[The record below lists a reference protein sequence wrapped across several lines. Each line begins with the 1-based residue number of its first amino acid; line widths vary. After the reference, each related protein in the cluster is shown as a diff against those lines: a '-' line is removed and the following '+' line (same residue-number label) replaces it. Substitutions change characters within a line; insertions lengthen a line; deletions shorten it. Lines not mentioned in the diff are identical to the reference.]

1 MARAQHTETDRN
13 NERILVV
20 DDEEN
25 MRHMLSVMLHR
36 EGYEVVTVPDGK
48 SALDTLETTP
58 LDIILCDIRMPR
70 MDGLSFLKEF
80 RARGLKPGVVMM
92 SAYGT
97 YDQAVEALRLGA
109 DDYISKPF
117 KSSEIL
123 LVLEKLRERRKKGAA
138 TRVESPSNREGNDF
152 SIDDVLAESAPM
164 CAILDTVRKIAN
176 YKTTVLISGESG
188 TGKELI
194 AKAIH
199 TSGERAGKPFVA
211 VNCGA
216 IPENLLES
224 ELFGY
229 AKGAFTDASH
239 DKAGLF
245 EEAQGGTLFL
255 DEIGELPLA
264 LQVKLL
270 RVLQEEEIRRVGE
283 NRPRKV
289 DVRIVAATLRDLEKD
304 VEDGRFR
311 RDLFY
316 RLNVL
321 PLKIPPLRERPE
333 DILMLADFFVG
344 RFAERLGRE
353 AMTLTSEARNAL
365 RHYEWPGNVREL
377 ENVIERAI
385 VLNDS
390 ESIGVSD
397 LPFSPTQG
405 TGIAGDFPNSER
417 EGLSI
422 KKWTARI
429 ERELIARALEQTGG
443 NRTRAAKLLEIS
455 HRALLYKIKEYGL
468 S

>member
-255 DEIGELPLA
+255 DEIGELPPSA
-264 LQVKLL
+264 QAKLL
-270 RVLQEEEIRRVGE
+270 RFLQDRSFERVGGRE
-283 NRPRKV
+283 TLHC
-289 DVRIVAATLRDLEKD
+289 DARILCATHRDLEELVESGRLREDLYYRIRVIEID
-304 VEDGRFR
+304 V
-311 RDLFY
+311 
-316 RLNVL
+316 
-321 PLKIPPLRERPE
+321 PPLRARGDEEILELAQHFLERAARRYERHVPT
-333 DILMLADFFVG
+333 LSAAV
-344 RFAERLGRE
+344 RERLV
-353 AMTLTSEARNAL
+353 
-365 RHYEWPGNVREL
+365 RHVWPGNVREL
-377 ENVIERAI
+377 EHWMESAL
-385 VLNDS
+385 VLAHR
-390 ESIGVSD
+390 GVVELSHLPSPRGRRKNTAGLELPLD
-397 LPFSPTQG
+397 LTLAEAS
-405 TGIAGDFPNSER
+405 
-417 EGLSI
+417 
-422 KKWTARI
+422 ARY
-429 ERELIARALEQTGG
+429 ARAVLEAEDDH
-443 NRTRAAKLLEIS
+443 RARAAERLGIGRNTLARMLK
-455 HRALLYKIKEYGL
+455 RD
-468 S
+468 

>member
-1 MARAQHTETDRN
+1 MAQQPKEKN
-13 NERILVV
+13 NERLLVV

-58 LDIILCDIRMPR
+58 FDIILCDIRMPR
-70 MDGLSFLKEF
+70 MDGLTFLKEF
-80 RARGLKPGVVMM
+80 RAKGLKPGVVMM

-123 LVLEKLRERRKKGAA
+123 LVLEKLRERRKKGGA
-138 TRVESPSNREGNDF
+138 TRVETPATREEPDF
-152 SIDDVLAESAPM
+152 SIDDVLAESEAM
-164 CAILDTVRKIAN
+164 RGILDTVRKVAS

-194 AKAIH
+194 ARAIH
-199 TSGERAGKPFVA
+199 TSGERVSKPFVA

-283 NRPRKV
+283 NRSRKV

-311 RDLFY
+311 RDLYY

-333 DILMLADFFVG
+333 DILLLADHFIAHY
-344 RFAERLGRE
+344 AERLDRGV
-353 AMTLTSEARNAL
+353 TGLTPDAKAAL
-365 RHYEWPGNVREL
+365 RQYEWPGNVREL
-377 ENVIERAI
+377 ENVVERAI

-390 ESIGVSD
+390 DQITMAD
-397 LPFSPTQG
+397 LPFSPSQG
-405 TGIAGDFPNSER
+405 SGFAGDFLFSEK

-429 ERELIARALEQTGG
+429 ERDLISRALEQTGG